1 MSPPP
6 KFKDSPAEFDQ
17 HLLFPTNIFDLL
29 PRDHDCFVYEAI
41 LHNIDTS
48 EIEKNYHHLGQH
60 AYHPRLIVAILIYA
74 YSHGVFSSREI
85 ERRCRQDLAF
95 MYISQMNCPNF
106 RVLGDFRKDN
116 LSFFNDCFKQSVK
129 LAIGLKMASLG
140 HISLDGSKFKAN
152 SSKHKAMS
160 YGRLKAKE
168 AELSGEID
176 ELIKKANRCDQEED
190 NTYKETNGYSIPEDL
205 QFKQER
211 LKKIIAAKESLEER
225 EKALNPDEPIDD
237 KKQIS
242 FADHDARIM
251 SKKGYCEYSYNAQIS
266 VDADNQIIV
275 GQHISQRANDIQEVK
290 PALEALAEAT
300 DDASVDKISMDNG
313 YFSGPNLHTVDRQKI
328 DGYIATDRKEKPADT
343 DLNNVDR
350 KFVKA
355 DFAYDAEA
363 DVFICPVGEKLITDP
378 ASKAKRKS
386 YRASKEV
393 CKECSYRSNCSG
405 SKKDA
410 GRVIRTDK
418 FETARQAMNKKMET
432 AEAKAIYERRKVIA
446 EPPFG
451 HIKESGFRG
460 FSLRG
465 KEKVAAEFSL
475 VCTAHNIKKFVKAA
489 STGSI
494 RLDDLK
500 EVKKAA

>member
-6 KFKDSPAEFDQ
+6 KFKDNPVEFDQ
-17 HLLFPTNIFDLL
+17 HQLFPTNIFDLL
-29 PRDHDCFVYEAI
+29 PKDHDCFVYETI
-41 LHNIDTS
+41 LQNVDTS
-48 EIEKNYHHLGQH
+48 EVEKKYHHLGQH

-116 LSFFNDCFKQSVK
+116 LSFFHDCFKQSVR
-129 LAIGLKMASLG
+129 LAIELKMASLG

-160 YGRLKAKE
+160 YGRLKTKE
-168 AELSGEID
+168 AELSNEID
-176 ELIKKANRCDQEED
+176 ELIKKASRCDQEED
-190 NTYKETNGYSIPEDL
+190 NAYKEANGYSIPEDL

-211 LKKIIAAKESLEER
+211 LKKIKAAKEALEER

-251 SKKGYCEYSYNAQIS
+251 SKKGYCEYSYNVQIS

-275 GQHISQRANDIQEVK
+275 GQHISQRANDIQEVE

-300 DDASVDKISMDNG
+300 DGAAVDKMSMDNG
-313 YFSGPNLHTVDRQKI
+313 YFSGPNLHTVDKHEI
-328 DGYIATDRKEKPADT
+328 DGYIATDKEEKPADT
-343 DLNNVDR
+343 DLESTDR

-355 DFAYDAEA
+355 DFVYDAEA
-363 DVFICPVGEKLITDP
+363 DVFICPAGEKLITNP
-378 ASKAKRKS
+378 ASKAQRKS
-386 YRASKEV
+386 YRASKDV
-393 CKECSYRSNCSG
+393 CRKCPYRSQCSG

-418 FETARQAMNKKMET
+418 FETARQTMNKKMET
-432 AEAKAIYERRKVIA
+432 AEAKAIYKDRKVIA

-475 VCTAHNIKKFVKAA
+475 VCTAHNVKKFVRAA

-494 RLDDLK
+494 RLEDLK
-500 EVKKAA
+500 MVKKAA